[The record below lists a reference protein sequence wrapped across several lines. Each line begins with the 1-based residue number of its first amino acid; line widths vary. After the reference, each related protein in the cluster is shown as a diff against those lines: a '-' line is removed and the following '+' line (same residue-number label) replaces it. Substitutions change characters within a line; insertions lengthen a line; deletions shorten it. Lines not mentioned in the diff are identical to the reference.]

1 MKAHANA
8 IQSIYLADEGSLI
21 ATASEKGT
29 LIRLFDLQDEGEV
42 SGVPTRLRQVFS
54 HHAIVGFTET

>member
-1 MKAHANA
+1 MKAHTNA

-29 LIRLFDLQDEGEV
+29 LIRLFDLQDEE
-42 SGVPTRLRQVFS
+42 RFQEFRR
-54 HHAIVGFTET
+54 GFDNSSLTMLS